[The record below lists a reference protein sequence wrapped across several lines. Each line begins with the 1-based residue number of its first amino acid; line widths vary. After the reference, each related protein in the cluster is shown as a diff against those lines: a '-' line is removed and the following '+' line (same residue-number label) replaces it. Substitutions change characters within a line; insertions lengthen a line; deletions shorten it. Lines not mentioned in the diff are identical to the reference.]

1 MNCRIYALAVAVVS
15 AIAVSTATSAC
26 TMLNVKSLPQPGKN
40 YNSGYDI
47 TLQFDNVLN
56 LPDHAKVVMGGTEVG
71 AVTEVKVTSRQVD
84 VTATIDPTVSIP
96 SNVHAALEQATVLG
110 DIYLS
115 LDPPAD
121 QPGAPALPPGG
132 TVTLGQ
138 TTSPPQL
145 EDTLAHLADFVSSG
159 SIQRLQNTIIGVN
172 RVTPP
177 QPALRSLASQV
188 SADLTDLS
196 DNIDVVDL
204 MLNSVSD
211 TGAILH
217 DRLSSAQYWFS
228 PRGMRGFDRAMQTS
242 NYLGRLFPSVGSV
255 YTGGYWLVPFLQ
267 SFVQST
273 DALRRSKWAFEDEW
287 PAWHKLFTDTFL
299 PQDKYPAINI
309 TSIVGPDGRELSGNV
324 TDVLRMLGAAP

>member
-1 MNCRIYALAVAVVS
+1 MNV
-15 AIAVSTATSAC
+15 
-26 TMLNVKSLPQPGKN
+26 NSLPQPGKS
-40 YNSGYDI
+40 YRGGYEI
-47 TLQFDNVLN
+47 TLQFENVLN
-56 LPDHAKVVMGGTEVG
+56 LPDRAKVVMGGTEVG
-71 AVTEVKVTSRQVD
+71 TVTGVKVTSRQVD
-84 VTATIDPTVSIP
+84 VTAKIDPSVSIP
-96 SNVHAALEQATVLG
+96 SNIHAALEQATVLG

-115 LDPPAD
+115 LSPPDDQPPAPRLT
-121 QPGAPALPPGG
+121 PGS
-132 TVTLGQ
+132 TIMLGQ

-172 RVTPP
+172 RITPP
-177 QPALRSLASQV
+177 EPALRNLASRV
-188 SADLTDLS
+188 SADLGDLS
-196 DNIDVVDL
+196 DNIDVVDRL
-204 MLNSVSD
+204 LNSVSE
-211 TGAILH
+211 TGTILH

-255 YTGGYWLVPFLQ
+255 YTGGYWLVPFLE
-267 SFVQST
+267 SAVAST

-299 PQDKYPAINI
+299 PEDKYPAINI

-324 TDVLRMLGAAP
+324 TDVLRILGAAP

>member
-1 MNCRIYALAVAVVS
+1 MNRRLRSIAVAVVG
-15 AIAVSTATSAC
+15 AVAMSGTASAC
-26 TMLNVKSLPQPGKN
+26 TALNVNTLPQPGKKF
-40 YNSGYDI
+40 SGGYEVV
-47 TLQFDNVLN
+47 LQFDNVLN
-56 LPDHAKVVMGGTEVG
+56 LPDRAKVVMGGTEVG
-71 AVTEVKVTSRQVD
+71 TVTHVDVSSRQVD
-84 VTATIDPTVSIP
+84 VTAKIDPSVSVP
-96 SNVHAALEQATVLG
+96 SNIHAALEQATVLG

-115 LDPPAD
+115 LDTPHD
-121 QPGAPALPPGG
+121 QPAAPPLAPGG
-132 TVTLGQ
+132 TIPLGQ

-159 SIQRLQNTIIGVN
+159 SIQRLQNTIIGIN

-177 QPALRSLASQV
+177 EPALRNLASQV
-188 SADLTDLS
+188 SADLKGLS

-204 MLNSVSD
+204 LLNGVSG
-211 TGAILH
+211 TGTILH

-242 NYLGRLFPSVGSV
+242 DYLGRLFPSVGSV

-267 SFVQST
+267 SMVQST

>member
-1 MNCRIYALAVAVVS
+1 MSRRSWSIGAAVVAVAM
-15 AIAVSTATSAC
+15 ATATSAC
-26 TMLNVKSLPQPGKN
+26 TALDVDSLPQPGRS
-40 YNSGYDI
+40 YSDGYDI
-47 TLQFDNVLN
+47 TLQFENVLN
-56 LPDHAKVVMGGTEVG
+56 LPDRAKVVMGGTEIG
-71 AVTEVKVTSRQVD
+71 TVTDVEVTTRQVD
-84 VTATIDPTVSIP
+84 VTAKIDPSVAIP
-96 SNVHAALEQATVLG
+96 SNVRAALEQATVLG

-115 LDPPAD
+115 LDAPDDQPPA
-121 QPGAPALPPGG
+121 PRLAPGG
-132 TVTLGQ
+132 TVMLEQ

-145 EDTLAHLADFVSSG
+145 EDTLARLADFVSSG
-159 SIQRLQNTIIGVN
+159 SIQRLQNTIIGIN

-177 QPALRSLASQV
+177 EPALRDLASQV

-196 DNIDVVDL
+196 DNIDVVDQ
-204 MLNSVSD
+204 MLNSVSA
-211 TGAILH
+211 TGTILH

-255 YTGGYWLVPFLQ
+255 YTGGYWLVPFLH
-267 SFVQST
+267 SLGQST

-287 PAWHKLFTDTFL
+287 PAWQKLFTDTFL

>member
-1 MNCRIYALAVAVVS
+1 MNRQLRSMVAAVVGTAAVA
-15 AIAVSTATSAC
+15 AATSAC
-26 TMLNVKSLPQPGKN
+26 TAVNVNSLPQPGKS
-40 YNSGYDI
+40 YNGGYDI
-47 TLQFDNVLN
+47 TLQFENVLN
-56 LPDHAKVVMGGTEVG
+56 LPDRAKVVMGGTEIG
-71 AVTEVKVTSRQVD
+71 TVTDVQVTSRQVD
-84 VTATIDPTVSIP
+84 VTARIDPSVSIP
-96 SNVHAALEQATVLG
+96 ANVRAALEQATVLG

-115 LDPPAD
+115 LDPPDD
-121 QPGAPALPPGG
+121 QPPAPRLPSGA
-132 TVTLGQ
+132 TITLDQ
-138 TTSPPQL
+138 TKSPPQL

-159 SIQRLQNTIIGVN
+159 SIQRLQNTIIGIN

-177 QPALRSLASQV
+177 EAALRDLASQV
-188 SADLTDLS
+188 SADLRDLS
-196 DNIDVVDL
+196 DNIDVVDE
-204 MLNSVSD
+204 MLNSVSG
-211 TGAILH
+211 TGTVLH

-267 SFVQST
+267 TFVQST
-273 DALRRSKWAFEDEW
+273 DALKRSKWAFEDEW
-287 PAWHKLFTDTFL
+287 PAWQKLFTDTFL

>member
-1 MNCRIYALAVAVVS
+1 MSRRLCAIAAAVGAVALSASVS
-15 AIAVSTATSAC
+15 GC
-26 TMLNVKSLPQPGKN
+26 TVINVNSLPQPGKN
-40 YNSGYDI
+40 YSGGYDI
-47 TLQFDNVLN
+47 TLQFENVLN
-56 LPDHAKVVMGGTEVG
+56 LPDRAKVVMGGSEVG
-71 AVTEVKVTSRQVD
+71 AVTEVTVTNRQVD
-84 VTATIDPTVSIP
+84 VTAQIDPSVSIP
-96 SNVHAALEQATVLG
+96 ANVHAALEQATVLG

-115 LDPPAD
+115 LDPPDD
-121 QPGAPALPPGG
+121 QPAAPPLPPGG
-132 TVTLGQ
+132 TILLAQ

-177 QPALRSLASQV
+177 EPALRGLASQV
-188 SADLTDLS
+188 TADLRDLS

-204 MLNSVSD
+204 MLNAVSD
-211 TGAILH
+211 TGTILH

-242 NYLGRLFPSVGSV
+242 KYLGKLFPSVGSV

-267 SFVQST
+267 SLVQST
-273 DALRRSKWAFEDEW
+273 DALRRSKWAWEDEM
-287 PAWHKLFTDTFL
+287 PAWRTLFTDTFL